1 MATETEVFDF
11 LKKKSPGD
19 SLIVLVDGKE
29 QEATLVR
36 RGRQNARVKITGSGE
51 LYLAP
56 LSDIPVPKIPLET
69 S

>member
-1 MATETEVFDF
+1 MSSETDVFDY

-19 SLIVLVDGKE
+19 SLKVSIDGKE
-29 QEATLVR
+29 VAATLVR
-36 RGRQNARVKITGSGE
+36 RGRQNARVTLTTNGE

-56 LSDIPVPKIPLET
+56 PSDVLVPTNI